1 MYPVNY
7 RCLFFCYVEGLDYLV
22 SAFTKPIV
30 CKEFFSMYLTTLVR
44 GMAKLGG
51 RMSFLLRRP
60 YVGEG
65 WGNAQ

>member
-1 MYPVNY
+1 M
-7 RCLFFCYVEGLDYLV
+7 EGFDYLL